1 MIWCYRWPYNGLN
14 LRLFIWP
21 MTLWPWSS
29 PYWLAPLQLALTHD
43 LHVNNM
49 LDLWQWPW
57 DLTLTWRP
65 VMLIDVNDIWPWSI
79 PLPYDLDRYH
89 WPMTLIDVNDLDP
102 LTCVSVL
109 WRSRVVSLPCPSSV
123 CVYTPSMH
131 STPVAEVSSRVWPW
145 RDRSVTAAGGRGY
158 TTPRSDAVDSTGKN
172 TTFLL
177 CLKHFFFKRWHAK
190 KKQL

>member
-1 MIWCYRWPYNGLN
+1 MTYDLVTMIFPILTCTSAIGLDPWPSCKQHVGPMTMALRSNLN
-14 LRLFIWP
+14 LKTCDVDRCQWH
-21 MTLWPWSS
+21 MTLIDTI
-29 PYWLAPLQLALTHD
+29 AL
-43 LHVNNM
+43 
-49 LDLWQWPW
+49 
-57 DLTLTWRP
+57 
-65 VMLIDVNDIWPWSI
+65 WPWSI
-79 PLPYDLDRYH
+79 PLTY
-89 WPMTLIDVNDLDP
+89 DLDP

-177 CLKHFFFKRWHAK
+177 CLKLFFLKRWHAK